1 MTERIFPD
9 FYGNSSVCH
18 ALRNMIRQERI
29 PQTLLLAGPEGVG
42 KATLARRFAAALLGD
57 AEKIEQDDLSLD
69 GNVERL
75 AEREKLPSEKRADD
89 PLVFASHADFLTF
102 PPDGPLRQITI
113 QQIRLLKERARFS
126 PLKGRRRVF
135 LVDHIDR
142 ANEQAANSLLKI
154 LEEPPAH
161 LVVVMTA
168 ENFAGLLPTIRS
180 RSLIFH
186 MTGLSDGE
194 MKEFAES
201 RGWSVTERRVMLAA
215 GSPGLAVTLDPELW
229 DTRRKRMVTLLEVAS
244 GQARFSAWVKHSE
257 SISASKTE
265 KLEHYLRMLY
275 MLLEDVLLVR
285 EGIAP
290 RRNPDLAAPLSR
302 IAGGITLEWMRKATE
317 KVDELVEFARRNV
330 QKGVALDAFAVEMRK
345 AAG

>member
-9 FYGNSSVCH
+9 FYGNANVAR
-18 ALRNMIRQERI
+18 ALRNMIRQDRI

-42 KATLARRFAAALLGD
+42 KATLARRFAADLLGE
-57 AEKIEQDDLSLD
+57 AEKIEEDDLSLEA
-69 GNVERL
+69 NVERM

-89 PLVFASHADFLTF
+89 PLLFSAHPDFLTF

-113 QQIRLLKERARFS
+113 QQMRLLKERAQFG

-135 LVDHIDR
+135 LIDHIDR

-161 LVVVMTA
+161 LVLVMTA
-168 ENFAGLLPTIRS
+168 ENFADLLPTIRS

-186 MTGLSDGE
+186 MTTLSDEE
-194 MKEFAES
+194 MAEFAKA

-215 GSPGLAVTLDPELW
+215 GSPGLAVTLDLELW

-244 GQARFSAWVKHSE
+244 GQEHFSAWVKHSE

-265 KLEHYLRMLY
+265 KLEFYLKTLY
-275 MLLEDVLLVR
+275 MLLEDVLLLR

-290 RRNPDLAAPLSR
+290 KRNPDLQAQLSR
-302 IAGGITLEWMRKATE
+302 IAGGTTLEWIRKAAE

-330 QKGVALDAFAVEMRK
+330 QKGVALDAFAVELRK